1 METVTGRTL
10 KPNAGKLSG
19 GGAGQRESVSIT
31 GKLAGHNLNS
41 DTAGSDAGGAVVP
54 RHAGVDQKFCRTYES
69 SLTDLNTPTCL
80 SPALELRHDGQKG
93 CREQWSSHQSK
104 PKQQKSADNMLSVP
118 GISSRRRCFCRR
130 GGATRKKTGRFLE
143 AAKLGNVFKSALCSH
158 DRISANKLSHS

>member
-1 METVTGRTL
+1 MNSGFSTKQKSLVRMETVTGRTL

-104 PKQQKSADNMLSVP
+104 PKQQKSADNMLSV
-118 GISSRRRCFCRR
+118 RDQFQEKMLLQERR
-130 GGATRKKTGRFLE
+130 GDSEKNGEISGGGE
-143 AAKLGNVFKSALCSH
+143 AGKCL
-158 DRISANKLSHS
+158 